1 MIAEDSYN
9 SASMGTSGM
18 YVKFVPSV
26 YAGQTLSSGN
36 VNRYLDLSVDWQY
49 QYNGQHNIFTFL
61 GHITHETEEN
71 DPGLV
76 PTYFSNSTDHLTQFQ
91 MTGEYYRD
99 CTFGGLVSFVRIT
112 GATDIFNGGTGSPT
126 NQYETFELDYL
137 PWFNVRFILQ
147 YNVYQIVNNNQNP
160 LLSQ

>member
-1 MIAEDSYN
+1 LAFAPYWRATYEHDWGYN

-18 YVKFVPSV
+18 YVKS
-26 YAGQTLSSGN
+26 
-36 VNRYLDLSVDWQY
+36 
-49 QYNGQHNIFTFL
+49 
-61 GHITHETEEN
+61 
-71 DPGLV
+71 GLV

-99 CTFGGLVSFVRIT
+99 CTFGGLVSFVRTT
-112 GATDIFNGGTGSPT
+112 GTADIFNGGTGSPT

-147 YNVYQIVNNNQNP
+147 YNVYHIVNNNQNP